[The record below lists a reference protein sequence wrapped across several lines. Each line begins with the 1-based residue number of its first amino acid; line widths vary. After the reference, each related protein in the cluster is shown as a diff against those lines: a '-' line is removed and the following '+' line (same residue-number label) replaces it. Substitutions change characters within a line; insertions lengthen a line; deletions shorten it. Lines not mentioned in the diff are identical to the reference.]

1 MSRRACGG
9 IAEFLDPDG
18 IYDTLAYSDPRLV
31 VVPAGFL
38 RAVDYLV
45 ALGLRQ
51 LLAAEHD
58 DAIRDAL
65 AERASDNL
73 TVH

>member
-38 RAVDYLV
+38 RAIDYLV

-51 LLAAEHD
+51 LLAAERAD
-58 DAIRDAL
+58 IDDAL
-65 AERASDNL
+65 AELGSDNPPV
-73 TVH
+73 VH